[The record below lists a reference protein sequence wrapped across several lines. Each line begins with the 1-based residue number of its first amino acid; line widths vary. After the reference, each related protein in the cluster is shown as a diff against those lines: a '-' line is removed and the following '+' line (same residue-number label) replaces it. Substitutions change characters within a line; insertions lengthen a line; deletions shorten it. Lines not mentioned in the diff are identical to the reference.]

1 VHQRKTLLLAL
12 AGLFALGALGSAQ
25 ATDPTTRV
33 AYTPTTEAARGQS
46 APASAE
52 LVLSAPPRETA
63 EEGAR
68 RFGPVA
74 AYLSEVLGRRVVY
87 RHPGTWGAYQAEM
100 LKSAYDL
107 VFDAPHF
114 NGWRVERLGH
124 NVLVKVPGEYTY
136 TIFVRK
142 DNTRVQD
149 IGQLAGRKVCA
160 HAPPHL
166 GTLVMWRQFEN
177 PSRQP
182 MIVVTDG
189 YRNVYESLQAGKC
202 EAAVLSMKHLNK
214 WDQGG
219 THTRVIYK
227 NRALP
232 QQALSSGPRLT
243 AAEQAKVTAALL
255 APAGQGPLQALRES
269 YGFGNGLV
277 AARND
282 EYAGLGDYL
291 RNEWGYY

>member
-1 VHQRKTLLLAL
+1 MHQIKTFFLAL
-12 AGLFALGALGSAQ
+12 AAVLALGALGTAQ
-25 ATDPTTRV
+25 ATDRTTRV
-33 AYTPTTEAARGQS
+33 AY
-46 APASAE
+46 APAAEVLPAQPVLAGAE

-100 LKSAYDL
+100 LKGAYDL

-114 NGWRVERLGH
+114 NGWRIERLGH

-136 TIFVRK
+136 AVFVRK
-142 DNTRVQD
+142 DNTRVHA
-149 IGQLAGRKVCA
+149 ISQLAGRKVCA

-166 GTLVMWRQFEN
+166 GTLVMWRQFDN

-182 MIVVTDG
+182 TIIVTDG
-189 YRNVYESLQAGKC
+189 YRNVYEALLEGKC
-202 EAAVLSMKHLNK
+202 EAAVLSMKHLDK
-214 WDQGG
+214 WDPDGAR
-219 THTRVIYK
+219 TRVIYK

-232 QQALSSGPRLT
+232 QQALSAGPRLT
-243 AAEQAKVTAALL
+243 AAEQARVAAALL
-255 APAGQGPLQALRES
+255 APAGQGPLQVLRES
-269 YGFGNGLV
+269 YGFGSGFV
-277 AARND
+277 AARNE
-282 EYAGLGDYL
+282 EYAGLGEYL

>member
-1 VHQRKTLLLAL
+1 MYQRKTFFLVLTGLLS
-12 AGLFALGALGSAQ
+12 LGALPGAQ
-25 ATDPTTRV
+25 ATDRTTHV
-33 AYTPTTEAARGQS
+33 AYS
-46 APASAE
+46 PAIGASRVQPALAGAE

-63 EEGAR
+63 EQGAR

-100 LKSAYDL
+100 LKGTYDL

-142 DNTRVQD
+142 DNDRVHA
-149 IGQLAGRKVCA
+149 ISQLAGRKVCA

-166 GTLVMWRQFEN
+166 GTLVMWRQFDN

-189 YRNVYESLQAGKC
+189 YHKIYESLLAGKC
-202 EAAVLSMKHLNK
+202 EAAVLSMTHLQK
-214 WDQGG
+214 WDPEG

-255 APAGQGPLQALRES
+255 APAGQVPLQALRES

-282 EYAGLGDYL
+282 DYAGLGEYL